1 MDILKNS
8 FNMKL
13 SEAMRWL
20 VIGDGIQ
27 GRKRKQILGKKC
39 VGVLDP
45 YSKTADFAS
54 IEDVPQNY
62 DVAAIC
68 TSQDA
73 KLHYLTYFIDQ
84 RIPCLIEKPFPVI
97 PHMEFERLNAEC
109 LSKGIFVYTAFNHR
123 FEESL
128 NKLSEILGKDLLGVP
143 YYIHMRYGNGTVQD
157 VLNSNWKNSKDG
169 LLFDLGSH
177 IFDLYTMQFG
187 TNMTNLTIEQ
197 TAGFESL
204 SSDYMRISGKNVLIE
219 LGYIFWKSDF
229 RFEIWGSKGS
239 VHVTGLKKW
248 DNSQLVLRQRVL
260 PSGVPVETL
269 YKFSGPDTTWNQEH
283 QYVEHQINHNSKGI
297 DFRGQ
302 GVNETILGLVNR

>member
-1 MDILKNS
+1 
-8 FNMKL
+8 
-13 SEAMRWL
+13 MRWL

-27 GRKRKQILGKKC
+27 GRKRKQILGEKC

-45 YSKTADFAS
+45 YSKAADFAS
-54 IEDVPQNY
+54 IEDVSQNY

-68 TSQDA
+68 TSQEA
-73 KLHYLTYFIDQ
+73 KLDYLTYFIGQ

-97 PHMEFERLNAEC
+97 PYIEFQRLNTEC
-109 LSKGIFVYTAFNHR
+109 LSKGVFVYTAFNHR

-128 NKLSEILGKDLLGVP
+128 NKLNEILGKELVGIP
-143 YYIHMRYGNGTVQD
+143 YYIQMRYGNGTVQD
-157 VLNSNWKNSKDG
+157 VLNSTWKNSKDG

-177 IFDLYTMQFG
+177 ILDLYTMQFG
-187 TNMTNLTIEQ
+187 TNITNLTIEQ
-197 TAGFESL
+197 TVGHESS

-248 DNSQLVLRQRVL
+248 GNSQLVFRQRVL
-260 PSGVPVETL
+260 PSGVPLETL
-269 YKFSGPDTTWNQEH
+269 YKFSGPDITWNQEH
-283 QYVEHQINHNSKGI
+283 QYVEQQIYDKSKGI

-302 GVNETILGLVNR
+302 EVNETIMGLINQ